1 MSAGN
6 RVVGWLE
13 SKRRNAWPKR
23 AERLERRHDWLG
35 LTVAEEHSEVAF
47 PGVLTE
53 REVVDHPFQSTGAA
67 VVEHRS
73 HDLCLEVGTL
83 LAIQSGVGKAK
94 LAQHQRP

>member
-35 LTVAEEHSEVAF
+35 LTVAEEHSGVAF
-47 PGVLTE
+47 PGVVTE
-53 REVVDHPFQSTGAA
+53 REVVGHPFQSTGAA
-67 VVEHRS
+67 MVEHRS

-83 LAIQSGVGKAK
+83 LAIQRRVAKAK
-94 LAQHQRP
+94 TSEHRR